1 MSKKKLN
8 SDELKFLSKTTI
20 NHYDTNA
27 SSFWVGTKDHD
38 VIQNYESLLS
48 AINSQPPFKIL
59 DFGCGPGRDLIY
71 FKKIGHEPVG
81 LDGSI
86 EFVKMAG
93 EISGSEV
100 LHQDFLQL
108 QLPDNYF
115 DGVFANATL
124 FHIPSQEFPRVLK
137 ELHKSLKENGIL
149 FCSNPRGDG
158 EGFSGNR
165 YGAYYEIEEMTTFLT
180 IAGFEI
186 IHHYYRPPGLP
197 REQQPWLA
205 IVSRKIK

>member
-124 FHIPSQEFPRVLK
+124 FHIHSQEFPRLLK
-137 ELHKSLKENGIL
+137 ELHKSLK
-149 FCSNPRGDG
+149 
-158 EGFSGNR
+158 
-165 YGAYYEIEEMTTFLT
+165 
-180 IAGFEI
+180 
-186 IHHYYRPPGLP
+186 
-197 REQQPWLA
+197 
-205 IVSRKIK
+205 